1 MSVDIAT
8 YVHDLAVAAKA
19 ASASL
24 ATASDEQRQEAV
36 RAMAAALR
44 NGVDSI
50 VAANELDMS
59 AARDAGTSAG
69 LLDRL
74 LLTPERVEGM
84 AAGLEKLAELPDPV
98 GRVLDHRVLAS
109 GVHLTRASV
118 PLGLVAMVYEARPNV
133 TADAAGIC
141 IRTGNACIL
150 RGGSLAYHSC
160 AMIAELL
167 ADALEAKGFP
177 REAVSMIES
186 TDREATGELMKL
198 RGVVDV
204 LIPRGGAGL
213 IQRCVRESLVPVI
226 ETGTG
231 NCHIYVHESADFD
244 KALNIIVNA
253 KTQRVGVCNAAES
266 LLVDRAVAD
275 AFLPAVVAVLHDH
288 GVLIHGDE
296 ATCAACADAG
306 FVEGDD
312 YVAATEEDWGR
323 EYLALEMSVKVVANE
338 DEAIA
343 HINRY
348 GTMHSEAIVA
358 EDTDACERFLDAVDA
373 SAVYANA
380 STRFTDGGEFGL
392 GAEIGISTQ
401 KLHARGPFAAEA
413 LTTYKYKLRGTGQ
426 VRPKAPAQTKTTTKV
441 PVPFVVVLELSL
453 EGVAIGSEGLHG
465 RDGAVEELGELPAE
479 HLSALR
485 NDVARAAGGKAL
497 VLELLL
503 ERLGRKVHNTLA
515 RAHDDGGSDQAGELV
530 AGEQDLLHLQLGLGQ
545 RGVEIGRVR
554 LDGANEIGRG
564 ALALEDLGRIDG
576 VVHGVILMLLP
587 IQVVQQADDAPELL
601 VLGVELARKVAHSAL
616 DRLAMGDVERVFV
629 VLVKQFKRA
638 VAGDSGG
645 KRLCHRR
652 LLVLVGNDKNEYY

>member
-19 ASASL
+19 ASGAL
-24 ATASDEQRQEAV
+24 ATASDAQRQEAV
-36 RAMAAALR
+36 RAMATALR
-44 NGVDSI
+44 DGVDSI

-109 GVHLTRASV
+109 GVDLTRVSV

-167 ADALEAKGFP
+167 ADALEAQGFP
-177 REAVSMIES
+177 REAISMIES

-198 RGVVDV
+198 
-204 LIPRGGAGL
+204 
-213 IQRCVRESLVPVI
+213 RCVRESLVPVI

-275 AFLPAVVAVLHDH
+275 TFLPAVVTVLHDH

-306 FVEGDD
+306 LAEGDD

-348 GTMHSEAIVA
+348 GTMHSEAIIA
-358 EDTDACERFLDAVDA
+358 EDADACERFLDAVDA

-392 GAEIGISTQ
+392 GAEIGISPSPPTNTSSAAP
-401 KLHARGPFAAEA
+401 ARSVPKP
-413 LTTYKYKLRGTGQ
+413 TKKGQ
-426 VRPKAPAQTKTTTKV
+426 VYFGMFYLRFCRATRSPGFFLRM
-441 PVPFVVVLELSL
+441 PFLPFGLS
-453 EGVAIGSEGLHG
+453 
-465 RDGAVEELGELPAE
+465 
-479 HLSALR
+479 
-485 NDVARAAGGKAL
+485 
-497 VLELLL
+497 
-503 ERLGRKVHNTLA
+503 
-515 RAHDDGGSDQAGELV
+515 
-530 AGEQDLLHLQLGLGQ
+530 
-545 RGVEIGRVR
+545 RGDIR
-554 LDGANEIGRG
+554 
-564 ALALEDLGRIDG
+564 
-576 VVHGVILMLLP
+576 
-587 IQVVQQADDAPELL
+587 
-601 VLGVELARKVAHSAL
+601 
-616 DRLAMGDVERVFV
+616 
-629 VLVKQFKRA
+629 
-638 VAGDSGG
+638 
-645 KRLCHRR
+645 
-652 LLVLVGNDKNEYY
+652 